1 VPYDLLKLQ
10 TLAVRYTDVVF
21 TGRTAAFLLWGRT
34 LDWPATG
41 DLPRN
46 RSAHG
51 GTLLTVRRRDVER
64 THPVHGVLTTTPV
77 QTAVDVDARWLL
89 ERHYRGLTGTERLDA
104 DLDALS
110 PRDRKAAEPLIAD
123 AVIGTASGPEN
134 IALWHIRTAL
144 KAEIDAGDITVTTNV
159 PVRGYRF
166 DVVIEEARGLIEID
180 SYTYHGEGQAQGS
193 SFERDRRQGNQAT
206 RWGYL
211 LLRYTDVMVT
221 HEHEYM
227 EDEVADTVRFAL
239 KRLRRLRRDEEA
251 NSWDTPPW
259 ERT

>member
-1 VPYDLLKLQ
+1 VPDDLLKLQ

-51 GTLLTVRRRDVER
+51 GTLLTVRHRDVER